1 MILKL
6 GTLND
11 LERLNGELPEEVFW
25 HLHSNIQILDENYG
39 ATRDVDRDDGGY
51 ALLFDHE
58 EDLNH
63 IRTAERIDFT
73 YHVPEWI
80 DLIETDGCN
89 YASALYLTSND
100 FGIILIAPVHILNQ
114 LPDIQASLQ
123 DL

>member
-11 LERLNGELPEEVFW
+11 LERINGELPEEVFW

-58 EDLNH
+58 EDLHH
-63 IRTAERIDFT
+63 IRTSEKVNFT
-73 YHVPEWI
+73 YHVPEWV
-80 DLIETDGCN
+80 DLIETDGRN

-100 FGIILIAPVHILNQ
+100 FGILLIAPVQILSQ
-114 LPDIQASLQ
+114 LPGILDAL
-123 DL
+123 